1 MERPAPLAPGVHL
14 VHKPVGPSSHAVV
27 EGLRAG
33 KARMC
38 HGGALDPFA
47 EGLLLVLVGEAT
59 RLFPYLHG
67 VPKRYVAEVAWG
79 EETDTGDPGG
89 EVVARGDSASLNPA
103 ALDAALAPFI
113 GWHAQVP
120 PVTSNKRV
128 EGERAWVRAARGEE
142 VELPPSR
149 VLLSAG
155 RWLRHDLPRRS
166 TLEIEVAGGFYV
178 RALAREL
185 GRATG
190 ARAHLTALHRTAIGP
205 WDDPGPG
212 ATRRIQGE
220 TVLPW
225 CPLRRLTVA
234 ERGALTVG
242 ATFPRGDLRP
252 PSFLLPPDYPPP
264 PVVLA
269 AEGRVVGLA
278 EVRDATLGVR
288 LLIARGL

>member
-27 EGLRAG
+27 EGLRSG

-79 EETDTGDPGG
+79 AETDNGDPAG
-89 EVVARGDSASLNPA
+89 EVVAHGDTADLTPA
-103 ALDAALAPFI
+103 ALDAALAPFR
-113 GWHAQVP
+113 GWHEQVP

-128 EGERAWVRAARGEE
+128 EGERAWVRAARGEA
-142 VELPPSR
+142 VALPPSR

-166 TLEIEVAGGFYV
+166 ALEIDVAGGFYV

-205 WDDPGPG
+205 WGDPGPG

-220 TVLPW
+220 AVLPW
-225 CPLRRLTVA
+225 CPVRRLTVA
-234 ERGALTVG
+234 ERAELAVG
-242 ATFPRGDLRP
+242 ATFPRGDLRA
-252 PSFLLPPDYPPP
+252 PSFVLPPEYPTP

-269 AEGRVVGLA
+269 AEGRMVGLA
-278 EVRDATLGVR
+278 EARDGALGVT
-288 LLIARGL
+288 LVIARGL